1 MKQSRFSIDNMDC
14 PTEEQLI
21 RKRLEGMEGVERLR
35 FNLIAREL
43 TVTHTLDDDRKL
55 LTALESLG
63 MAPRRKPESAPDG
76 VKESVFAVP
85 GMC

>member
-1 MKQSRFSIDNMDC
+1 MKQTTLYIEKMDC

-21 RKRLEGMEGVERLR
+21 RKRLERVEGVEELR
-35 FNLIAREL
+35 FNLMAREL

-55 LTALESLG
+55 LAALESLG
-63 MAPRRKPESAPDG
+63 MKPRRKANAAGGDAR
-76 VKESVFAVP
+76 ESVFAVP

>member
-1 MKQSRFSIDNMDC
+1 MKQTTLYVEKMDC

-21 RKRLEGMEGVERLR
+21 RKRLERMEGVEELR
-35 FNLIAREL
+35 VNLMAREL
-43 TVTHTLDDDRKL
+43 TVTHSLEDDRDL

-63 MAPRRKPESAPDG
+63 MEPRRKRDG
-76 VKESVFAVP
+76 ETGDTSESVFAVP